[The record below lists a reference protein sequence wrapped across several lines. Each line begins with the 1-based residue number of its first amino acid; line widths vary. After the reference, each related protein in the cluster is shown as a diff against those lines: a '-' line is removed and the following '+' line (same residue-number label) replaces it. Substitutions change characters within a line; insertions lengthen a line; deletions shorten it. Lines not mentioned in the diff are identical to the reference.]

1 MTDHLRTDSQKIAAR
16 SGLAAAEH
24 IVEVL
29 THTLGI
35 PPGVVRLVEALTASA
50 IGAAVESVTIRSD
63 GVDVVDERSTPSA
76 TAGFDPPGREHT
88 CGDALGLRRCRM
100 APASWKP
107 EG

>member
-1 MTDHLRTDSQKIAAR
+1 MTDHLHTEAQKIAAR
-16 SGLAAAEH
+16 AGLAAAEH

-50 IGAAVESVTIRSD
+50 IGAAVESVTVRSG
-63 GVDVVDERSTPSA
+63 GVDVVDERTPPTA
-76 TAGFDPPGREHT
+76 T
-88 CGDALGLRRCRM
+88 
-100 APASWKP
+100 ASWKP